1 MQFLANFYLFKETFP
16 DKQSKIK
23 LLDKDLSI
31 LSDEELVVEFQQNN
45 TLKAFEILVQRYKN
59 PLTNFVYRFL
69 GDYEACTDVVQEA
82 MIRFYR
88 NKDSYKS
95 IAKFSTWIY
104 TIAGNLARTEYRRR
118 RRRDF
123 FSINSYGE
131 EHENFEI
138 PDESF
143 RPDIITDSGIK
154 DKIIQNALLKISPA
168 YRQAVILRDIQE
180 LSYEEIAEIMG
191 IEVGTVK
198 SKINRGR
205 NQLQKL
211 LKHIYKE

>member
-1 MQFLANFYLFKETFP
+1 M
-16 DKQSKIK
+16 
-23 LLDKDLSI
+23 LDKNLAE
-31 LSDEELVVEFQQNN
+31 LSDEELIMEFQQNN
-45 TLKAFEILVQRYKN
+45 TLKAFEVLVQRYKN

-69 GDYEACTDVVQEA
+69 GDYEACNDVVQET

-104 TIAGNLARTEYRRR
+104 TIATNLAKTEYQRRR
-118 RRRDF
+118 RRQI
-123 FSINSYGE
+123 FSISSHRDEND
-131 EHENFEI
+131 NFEI
-138 PDESF
+138 PDESK
-143 RPDIITDSGIK
+143 RPDVIVDSTIK
-154 DKIIQNALLKISPA
+154 EKIIQKALLKVSST
-168 YRQAVILRDIQE
+168 YREAVLLRDIQE

-205 NQLQKL
+205 MQLQKL
-211 LKHIYKE
+211 LKDIYNE